1 MRGNKVPDK
10 YENFFDL
17 LILNFIDTHIDKY
30 KQLNFTPNK
39 LTFMAFITGL
49 ITVYLI
55 YKKQYKMAA
64 FMFLLSYYYDIV
76 DGKFARKYNMVTKLG
91 DYLDHASDYIKTFLL
106 FGILYY
112 DNPKKFK
119 RLIPLFL
126 LFLSFVFFGA
136 LIQETLFNKD
146 KSIMSIIVDFKFAK
160 NFAIN
165 NISLLKY
172 IGFGT
177 GNLIMALIIFFWDR
191 I

>member
-49 ITVYLI
+49 LAAYLI
-55 YKKQYKMAA
+55 YKKQYKYAA
-64 FMFLLSYYYDIV
+64 FMFLLSYYFDLV
-76 DGKFARKYNMVTKLG
+76 DGKFARKYNMVTKMG
-91 DYLDHASDYIKTFLL
+91 DYLDHGSDYIKTILL
-106 FGILYY
+106 FVALYY
-112 DNPKKFK
+112 DDTNKFK

-126 LFLSFVFFGA
+126 LFLLLIVFGA
-136 LIQETLFNKD
+136 FIQETLFQKD
-146 KSIMSIIVDFKFAK
+146 KSIISKIAEFKFSEK
-160 NFAIN
+160 FAIN

-177 GNLIMALIIFFWDR
+177 GHLLLAIIIFFWDKL
-191 I
+191 